1 MMFHVIVSRSG
12 PEWDRSKPLEEQSG
26 WDEHAAFMDAL
37 VDQGFVVLG
46 GPLEDE
52 YRVAHAIEAESPEA
66 IRATLANDPW
76 SGSHLVIESIDAW
89 TIRLD
94 GRER

>member
-1 MMFHVIVSRSG
+1 MMYLVIVSRSG
-12 PEWDRSKPLEEQSG
+12 PEWDAAKPLEEQSG
-26 WDEHAAFMDAL
+26 WGDHAEFMDNL
-37 VDQGFVVLG
+37 VEQGVIVLG

-52 YRVAHAIEAESPEA
+52 LRVAHAIEAESADA

-76 SGSHLVIESIDAW
+76 SESHLRIESIEEW

-94 GRER
+94 GRG